1 MLKKNLTKKIWNLV
15 LGFHIFAASNNNN
28 MDITTKVAQTQM
40 LNSIG
45 EREFDPRETMQWL
58 AANKLWL
65 FTWAFREPVNFM
77 NKVFYFKVSG
87 HHHKG
92 YVVITLAWDD
102 TYTVRLVSNKWV
114 EKSKFEMVYCD
125 QLAELIDEKV
135 ERIAA
140 YER

>member
-1 MLKKNLTKKIWNLV
+1 MK
-15 LGFHIFAASNNNN
+15 GCHIFAPSNNNN
-28 MDITTKVAQTQM
+28 MDITTKVAQAKM

-45 EREFDPRETMQWL
+45 EREFDPKETMQWL
-58 AANKLWL
+58 KARPNVFLSWAPRD
-65 FTWAFREPVNFM
+65 FTKFE
-77 NKVFYFKVSG
+77 NKVFFFKVSG

-125 QLAELIDEKV
+125 GLAELIDDKV
-135 ERIAA
+135 EYIPA
-140 YER
+140 YKN